1 MIKVTKFEEDKYLVM
16 ITKNGVIK
24 RTSLTSFDS
33 SRKGGLVA
41 LDLDEGDELSWV
53 RLTDGT
59 KNLLVATKKGK
70 CIRFLETDIRAVGRS
85 ARGVRAVR
93 LGEND
98 SVVGMIVVDED
109 KNILTVS
116 ETGFGRLSSPDDY
129 KIQSRSGKGILNY
142 YTEKYG
148 DVASINTV
156 GEDDDVILI
165 SDNGVIIRIEGS
177 SIRKCLRPSKGV
189 VLMKVSN
196 DFKVV
201 ATACVPHEEPDE
213 KEETETKEEEQ

>member
-1 MIKVTKFEEDKYLVM
+1 
-16 ITKNGVIK
+16 
-24 RTSLTSFDS
+24 
-33 SRKGGLVA
+33 
-41 LDLDEGDELSWV
+41 
-53 RLTDGT
+53 
-59 KNLLVATKKGK
+59 
-70 CIRFLETDIRAVGRS
+70 
-85 ARGVRAVR
+85 
-93 LGEND
+93 
-98 SVVGMIVVDED
+98 MIVVDED

-156 GEDDDVILI
+156 GDDDDVILI
-165 SDNGVIIRIEGS
+165 SDNGVIIRIEGN